1 MRAAAENPGWSIVV
15 PVKTL
20 VIAKSRLADLAGP
33 HRAAFAVAVAGDTVA
48 AALACPA
55 VARVVVVT
63 GDAIAAEA
71 LGRLGADVVD
81 DPQAGLNA
89 ALRHGAAHAVRLAPG
104 DPVAALQADLPAL
117 RPAEL
122 ATVLAAAGETEE
134 SFLPDAAEI
143 GTTFYGVR
151 AGLPFRP
158 RFGGESRARH
168 LAGGAKELVLP
179 GVASVRRDVDT
190 PADLADAAGLGLGP
204 RSSAVVARM
213 WNPGEA
219 TLIDVQATVR
229 SFDPNTRSGS
239 VFLDDGTE
247 LLFDAAAF
255 DAGPLRLLRSGQRVN
270 IALDGDRITYVTLS
284 TFPLPD

>member
-1 MRAAAENPGWSIVV
+1 M
-15 PVKTL
+15 KTL
-20 VIAKSRLADLAGP
+20 VIAKSRLAELAGP

-48 AALACPA
+48 AALACPS

-63 GDAIAAEA
+63 GDEIAAET
-71 LGRLGADVVD
+71 LGRIGALVVD

-89 ALRHGAAHAVRLAPG
+89 ALRHGAAHAVRLDARC
-104 DPVAALQADLPAL
+104 PVAALQADLPAL
-117 RPAEL
+117 RASEL
-122 ATVLAAAGETEE
+122 ERVLSAAGEAEE

-151 AGLPFRP
+151 RGVPFRP
-158 RFGGESRARH
+158 RFGGSSRERH
-168 LAGGAKELVLP
+168 LAGGAKELVLD

-190 PADLADAAGLGLGP
+190 PADLADAVALGLGP
-204 RSSAVVARM
+204 RTRGVVARM
-213 WNPGEA
+213 RPVAGV

-229 SFDPNTRSGS
+229 SFDPATRSGS

-247 LLFDAAAF
+247 IPFDAPAF

-270 IALDGDRITYVTLS
+270 IAMEGDKIVYVTLS